1 MRNFQVGGRVPIKP
15 FENLLKIIKLKY
27 RKVGIDEGHAQIA
40 PDERIFVRFHL
51 LVLVCSFSSISENSN
66 EIKILEKIK
75 DLWASVCGR
84 KIYGK
89 IYINGKFHLSHFL
102 ISFLLS
108 SGVDMWAIMV
118 ALVR

>member
-1 MRNFQVGGRVPIKP
+1 MKGTHRSLP
-15 FENLLKIIKLKY
+15 E
-27 RKVGIDEGHAQIA
+27 
-40 PDERIFVRFHL
+40 ERIFVRFHL

-66 EIKILEKIK
+66 EIKILEEIK